1 MKKYLIFLLVCILGY
16 MSAFAIGYAEW
27 GNKKIEVEYR
37 DISIIVN
44 GKKIQT
50 DVEPFIYN
58 GRTFVPV
65 RWVAE
70 ALDKKVGWNGDTW
83 TVYIDDKKPSEK
95 SPLKFDVIYTEKLT
109 GMLTV
114 KVKITNTSGRKIR
127 TAEVTCILL
136 NKYKEEIAFEKHYVI
151 DSDVGLL
158 PNDSTYFTYV
168 ISVEDPDEV
177 EYVKFKIEKVYY
189 S

>member
-70 ALDKKVGWNGDTW
+70 ALDKEVGWNGDTW
-83 TVYIDDKKPSEK
+83 TVSV
-95 SPLKFDVIYTEKLT
+95 SYTHLT
-109 GMLTV
+109 
-114 KVKITNTSGRKIR
+114 
-127 TAEVTCILL
+127 
-136 NKYKEEIAFEKHYVI
+136 
-151 DSDVGLL
+151 L
-158 PNDSTYFTYV
+158 PTKRIV
-168 ISVEDPDEV
+168 
-177 EYVKFKIEKVYY
+177 
-189 S
+189 